1 MIEITHTAH
10 NRKGFA
16 TGAVLAAEFLHN
28 KKGIF
33 SMKDVLGF

>member
-1 MIEITHTAH
+1 TAH

-16 TGAVLAAEFLHN
+16 EGAVLAAEFIAG

-33 SMKDVLGF
+33 SMKDVLNF